1 MLWSNT
7 VTADVAQLIIG
18 IVKDH
23 HIVDVWPNEMAQ
35 NNMRNAI
42 DDYSFDVVRDEKGID
57 TPLDLLDDIDLRIM
71 DKGTIQRHAEL
82 GETTVKRIVREFL
95 KEGILIETGACPCKN
110 GFTVVYL
117 IDLTKVEVLE
127 PTLVRGA
134 ERLATRL
141 RLDGCGHDQGQSRRH
156 PAQPSVDRNAGS
168 DPRGDRARTV
178 SDVACNYIVRLK
190 KMGEFL
196 ISGEIHA

>member
-7 VTADVAQLIIG
+7 VTDDVAQSIIG

-23 HIVDVWPNEMAQ
+23 HIVDVWQNEMAQ

-42 DDYSFDVVRDEKGID
+42 DDYSFDVMRDEKGID
-57 TPLDLLDDIDLRIM
+57 TPLDLLDDIELRIM
-71 DKGTIQRHAEL
+71 DKGTIQRHTEL

-141 RLDGCGHDQGQSRRH
+141 RH
-156 PAQPSVDRNAGS
+156 PAQPCVDGNAGS
-168 DPRGDRARTV
+168 DPRGDRAAAV
-178 SDVACNYIVRLK
+178 SDVAYNNIVRSK